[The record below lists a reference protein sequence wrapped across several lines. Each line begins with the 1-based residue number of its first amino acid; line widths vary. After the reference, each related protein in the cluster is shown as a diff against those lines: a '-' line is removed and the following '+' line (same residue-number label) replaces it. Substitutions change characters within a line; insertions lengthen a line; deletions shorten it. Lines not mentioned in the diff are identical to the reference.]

1 MENQIERDVYV
12 TRETAKNPISYVQ
25 KTNMLPIIFHFRDYD
40 IPSNASAMVFVEKP
54 SGKAVYDN
62 VEISGNDVTV
72 TVTNQMFAEP
82 GFSALQIQISQNVQN
97 LVTFD
102 QPVIVK
108 KNRTDPD
115 ADQSRN
121 ESSFFDELQEAAQ
134 KANDAADRAND
145 AAAELTPEAIQNA
158 VNNFLTENP
167 VTVDAVPELNG
178 TALDFPDGV
187 LMSGTSNSEEV

>member
-1 MENQIERDVYV
+1 MANQIERDVYV
-12 TRETAKNPISYVQ
+12 TRKVVENPIPYVQ
-25 KTNMLPIIFHFRDYD
+25 NTNALPIILHFRDFS
-40 IPSNASAMVFVEKP
+40 IPPGSSATVFVEKP
-54 SGKAVYDN
+54 SGKAVYDD
-62 VEISGNDVTV
+62 VEISGNDVIVNIT
-72 TVTNQMFAEP
+72 TQMFAEI
-82 GFSALQIQISQNVQN
+82 GFTNMQIQISKGDQI

-102 QPVIVK
+102 QPIIVS
-108 KNRTDPD
+108 KNRTSPD
-115 ADQSRN
+115 AEQSQN
-121 ESSFFDELQEAAQ
+121 ESGFFDELQEAAQ